1 MSFAQGGVLP
11 YITSFQRRFLELSI
25 IFRTCESSSFV
36 SSHLKLF
43 KDRLLLKIRFNAL
56 TSTLLYSCCNLERS
70 IKNWPISRTG
80 YQVKGKF
87 FIERGANLES
97 RAAHSHPKNTPGGSF
112 VTTWAVI
119 DTNNK
124 AMVTLR
130 LTSILSGIEA
140 VLSQRMEQDP
150 NVELHVDIFHDS
162 SIYDKHGRTVD
173 FYQ

>member
-1 MSFAQGGVLP
+1 MPIWSPGGTYP
-11 YITSFQRRFLELSI
+11 
-25 IFRTCESSSFV
+25 
-36 SSHLKLF
+36 
-43 KDRLLLKIRFNAL
+43 
-56 TSTLLYSCCNLERS
+56 
-70 IKNWPISRTG
+70 
-80 YQVKGKF
+80 
-87 FIERGANLES
+87 
-97 RAAHSHPKNTPGGSF
+97 PKKYPGGSF